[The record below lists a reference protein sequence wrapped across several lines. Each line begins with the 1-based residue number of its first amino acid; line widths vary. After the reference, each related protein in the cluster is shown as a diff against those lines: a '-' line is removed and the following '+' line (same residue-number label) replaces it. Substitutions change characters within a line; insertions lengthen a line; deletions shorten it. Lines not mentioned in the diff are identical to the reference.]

1 MKTIRIV
8 KNVKVQKNNLVVGD
22 YIKSELN
29 DTQYNITVTKII
41 EKLND
46 VTLVDGIVAK

>member
-1 MKTIRIV
+1 MKTVQIV

-22 YIKSELN
+22 YVKRELN

-41 EKLND
+41 EK
-46 VTLVDGIVAK
+46 

>member
-1 MKTIRIV
+1 MKTVQII

-22 YIKSELN
+22 YIESELN

-41 EKLND
+41 EKINGL
-46 VTLVDGIVAK
+46 TLVDGIVAK